1 MKAGSRSLNA
11 SKRSDR
17 RAAWSFLAPACAF
30 LAVTALMPLL
40 YSVYLGFFRFKM
52 NLPKAV
58 PLFVGWGN
66 YARIVTDPML
76 ATSAWNTL
84 VFAVMSVALELVLGV
99 VIAMLISGD
108 GRWSRIAM
116 SLFIVPM
123 IMAPVAAGTLWRM
136 MLDSSTGVIN
146 YFLTLMGMPKVSWL
160 ANTQTAMLSV
170 IMVNVWQLTPWVT
183 VIVAAGL
190 KALPG
195 DCLQAALVDGASSWQ
210 IFLGIVLPLIKPL
223 MAVVVMIRFI
233 DAFKVFD
240 TVYVMTGGGPG
251 TATEMLPNYIYKQG
265 LKYFDAGYAAS
276 MAIMFVLAMTLAC
289 LLFTMWRRREE
300 LKL

>member
-1 MKAGSRSLNA
+1 MKAGSRSMSA
-11 SKRSDR
+11 FKRSDR
-17 RAAWSFLAPACAF
+17 LASWSFLAPACLF

-40 YSVYLGFFRFKM
+40 YSVYLSFFRFKM

-58 PLFVGWGN
+58 PLFIGWDN
-66 YARIVTDPML
+66 YARIFKDPML

-84 VFAVMSVALELVLGV
+84 VFAVASVALELLVGV

-108 GRWSRIAM
+108 GRWARVAM
-116 SLFIVPM
+116 SAFIVPM

-146 YFLTLMGMPKVSWL
+146 YFLSLIGIPRVSWL
-160 ANTQTAMLSV
+160 AGTYTAMLSV
-170 IMVNVWQLTPWVT
+170 IFVNVWQLTPWVT

-210 IFLGIVLPLIKPL
+210 IFRRIVLPLIMPL
-223 MAVVVMIRFI
+223 MAVVIMIRFI

-265 LKYFDAGYAAS
+265 LKYFDAGYAAA
-276 MAIMFVLAMTLAC
+276 MAIMFVLAMTLVC
-289 LLFTMWRRREE
+289 LLFTIWRRREE

>member
-1 MKAGSRSLNA
+1 
-11 SKRSDR
+11 
-17 RAAWSFLAPACAF
+17 
-30 LAVTALMPLL
+30 
-40 YSVYLGFFRFKM
+40 
-52 NLPKAV
+52 
-58 PLFVGWGN
+58 
-66 YARIVTDPML
+66 
-76 ATSAWNTL
+76 
-84 VFAVMSVALELVLGV
+84 
-99 VIAMLISGD
+99 
-108 GRWSRIAM
+108 
-116 SLFIVPM
+116 
-123 IMAPVAAGTLWRM
+123 
-136 MLDSSTGVIN
+136 VIN